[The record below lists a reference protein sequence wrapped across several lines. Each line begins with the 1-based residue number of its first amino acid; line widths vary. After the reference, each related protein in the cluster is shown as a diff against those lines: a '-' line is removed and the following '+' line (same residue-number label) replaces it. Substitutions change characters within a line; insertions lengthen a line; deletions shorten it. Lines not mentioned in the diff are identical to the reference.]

1 MTVLTPTR
9 IAIKDILM
17 ATDLSPASQPALA
30 YALELARHFD
40 AALHIV
46 HVLLPGEFET
56 PADDTT
62 LAMEPKP
69 AESAEQHMAAFL
81 STTDFGKVRCDY
93 LIRRGPSV
101 WEELY
106 RIIQDK
112 DISLVVLGTHGRGGI
127 RKLLVGSVAEEVF
140 RKAPCPVLTIGP
152 SVTGSVPTTFR
163 SIGFATDLS
172 PESLE
177 HLPFVMAFAEE
188 YGSKVIVIHAVELGP
203 EAVAAGL
210 KRVRDLI
217 PTHPKLEYVVERGDP
232 AYVVEKAAEE
242 HQCDLMM
249 LGAHLSAD
257 AEAHFSGAIAHKI
270 LLRLRCPVL
279 TVHWFK

>member
-17 ATDLSPASQPALA
+17 ATDFSPASQPALA
-30 YALELARHFD
+30 YAVELARHFD

-46 HVLLPGEFET
+46 HVLLPGEFEP

-62 LAMEPKP
+62 AAIEPKP
-69 AESAEQHMAAFL
+69 VESAEQHMGAFL
-81 STTDFGKVRCDY
+81 STTDFGKLRCDY
-93 LIRRGPSV
+93 LIRRGSSV

-112 DISLVVLGTHGRGGI
+112 DIGLVVLGTHGRGGI

-140 RKAPCPVLTIGP
+140 RNAPCPVLTIGP
-152 SVTGSVPTTFR
+152 SIAGAVPTRFR
-163 SIGFATDLS
+163 TIGFATDLS
-172 PESLE
+172 AESLE
-177 HLPFVMAFAEE
+177 HLPFVTAFAEE
-188 YGSKVIVIHAVELGP
+188 YGANVVVIHAVAP
-203 EAVAAGL
+203 VADAVTSAL
-210 KRVRDLI
+210 KQMRELI
-217 PTHPKLEYVVERGDP
+217 PAQTNLEYAAEYGDP
-232 AYVVEKAAEE
+232 AEVVEKVAEE

-257 AEAHFSGAIAHKI
+257 AEAHFSGAIAHRI